1 MKIKVICSSFD
12 RKMKENIIKP
22 LINIGMDGG
31 WKHLLEI
38 QQTCVFGDTGD
49 VSAPDCALK
58 EALLA
63 LLTQMTSCITMT
75 GTISAHS
82 DQKGVCT
89 GGRSYYWRITIVYLH
104 PEVLDGHVLLVDV
117 HGVVLGHREHLLQVV
132 LNIGAVLM
140 VDCVSVARYWGTL
153 VLKVVGLGSMTI
165 EAYYES

>member
-1 MKIKVICSSFD
+1 MVAGSICWKYNKHVCLVTRATCQLQIVHSRKRSS
-12 RKMKENIIKP
+12 P
-22 LINIGMDGG
+22 
-31 WKHLLEI
+31 
-38 QQTCVFGDTGD
+38 
-49 VSAPDCALK
+49 
-58 EALLA
+58 
-63 LLTQMTSCITMT
+63 LTQMTSCITMT

>member
-1 MKIKVICSSFD
+1 MSIAPLGKNTSLYFAVKIKVICSSFD

-89 GGRSYYWRITIVYLH
+89 GGRRR
-104 PEVLDGHVLLVDV
+104 EVLLLEDHNRVPAS
-117 HGVVLGHREHLLQVV
+117 G
-132 LNIGAVLM
+132 GAGWP
-140 VDCVSVARYWGTL
+140 CSAG
-153 VLKVVGLGSMTI
+153 
-165 EAYYES
+165 